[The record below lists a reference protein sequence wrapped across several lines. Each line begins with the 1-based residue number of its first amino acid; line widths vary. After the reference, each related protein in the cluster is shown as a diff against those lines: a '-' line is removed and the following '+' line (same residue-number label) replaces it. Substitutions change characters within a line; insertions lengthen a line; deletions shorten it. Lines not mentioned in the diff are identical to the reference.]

1 MKSRRKNSIL
11 SFLFPLILILV
22 SINTAATKLSYEKI
36 KDLYREGDFAQI
48 QKSLEGFLKKEG
60 ATADV
65 NEKIFSYKYLGVCY
79 AADTATHLIAENYF
93 LQLFKL
99 APNAHL
105 ADLYVSSSVQKIF
118 TDAKD
123 RYFKDSQAM
132 SDYDEFGNPKNA
144 KSKKPIVEKKSS
156 HANDKTLKENSSTW
170 IWVGVGGAAILGAG
184 VYLWIANQKS
194 PQDSTV
200 TIKAGF

>member
-1 MKSRRKNSIL
+1 MKSQRKNSIYL
-11 SFLFPLILILV
+11 VLFPLILSLI
-22 SINTAATKLSYEKI
+22 SFSTAATKLSYEKI

-105 ADLYVSSSVQKIF
+105 ADMYVSSSVQKIF
-118 TDAKD
+118 TNAKD

-132 SDYDEFGNPKNA
+132 TDYDEFGNPKNGNT
-144 KSKKPIVEKKSS
+144 KKPTPETKSTHSNEKTIK
-156 HANDKTLKENSSTW
+156 DGSSTW
-170 IWVGVGGAAILGAG
+170 IWVGVGTTAILGAG

-194 PQDSTV
+194 PPDSIV
-200 TIKAGF
+200 TIKAGP